1 MFTRMSSNMITPFL
15 DEKYLNLETYKKNGQ
30 VVRTPVWFVIDNEVI
45 YVITPSTT
53 GKVKRLTYSKNIR
66 IVPSNMKGTPKGNWV
81 GATAYFANESE
92 SSQAIKLRKKKYGLM
107 AKLIGLAVYRKG
119 KPVVIGITIRN

>member
-1 MFTRMSSNMITPFL
+1 MSSNMITPFL

-30 VVRTPVWFVIDNEVI
+30 EVRTPVWFVIDNAVI

>member
-1 MFTRMSSNMITPFL
+1 MSAGVMTPFYN
-15 DEKYLNLETYKKNGQ
+15 EKYLNLETYRKNGQ

-45 YVITPSTT
+45 YVTTPSTT
-53 GKVKRLTYSKNIR
+53 GKVKRLTHSKNIR